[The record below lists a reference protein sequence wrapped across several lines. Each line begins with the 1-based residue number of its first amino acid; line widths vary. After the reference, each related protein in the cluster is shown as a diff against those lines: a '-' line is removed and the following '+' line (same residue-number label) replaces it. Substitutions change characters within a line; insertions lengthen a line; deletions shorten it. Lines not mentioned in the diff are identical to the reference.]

1 MNTDPGELSFVK
13 IYNFKND
20 SIENRY
26 LKLSQKENILSEAS
40 GNHEI
45 INDNTVIIEE
55 TTGGRIIS
63 GEIDGTVNWIYSS
76 QGYIN
81 LSKYIKPNL
90 ANSVLKNL
98 NNNKCND

>member
-1 MNTDPGELSFVK
+1 M
-13 IYNFKND
+13 
-20 SIENRY
+20 
-26 LKLSQKENILSEAS
+26 SQKENILSEAS

-90 ANSVLKNL
+90 ANRVLKNL